1 MEAVPEMTTFDER
14 EHAYEAKFAQDEELR
29 FKAKARRDRRFGA
42 WVAVQLGLTGAAA
55 EDYAK
60 EVVRADLAHPGDSAI
75 IGAVLADLKLK
86 GIATDERKLK
96 LKLLDLMEE
105 ALAEI
110 EAGK

>member
-14 EHAYEAKFAQDEELR
+14 EHAYEAKFAHDEELS

-42 WVAVQLGLTGAAA
+42 WVAAQLGLTGAPA
-55 EDYAK
+55 EDYAIK
-60 EVVRADLAHPGDSAI
+60 VVRADLAHPGDGAI
-75 IGAVLADLKLK
+75 IETVLADLKLK

-96 LKLLDLMEE
+96 LKLLDLMGE

>member
-1 MEAVPEMTTFDER
+1 MTTFDDR
-14 EHAYEAKFAQDEELR
+14 EEAYEAKFAHDEELR

-42 WVAVQLGLTGAAA
+42 WVAEQLGLSGPAA

-75 IGAVLADLKLK
+75 IEAVIGDLKLK
-86 GIATDERKLK
+86 GVAADERKLK
-96 LKLLDLMEE
+96 VKLIDFMEE
-105 ALAEI
+105 AVAEI